1 MGSIRVAQRPAAT
14 LVAGIAVVLAAALI
28 AFALIGQVSRKAR
41 VPGLL
46 MPVGGLLQVAAPL
59 TGQVEE
65 LLVDEGDQ
73 VRRGQALVRVRSER
87 LVDGGDMTALNLRAI
102 DARRESLDTERR
114 LQRRQADEHRGTIAG
129 RLRSLRVEAT
139 QAGEELDMVR
149 QRVGLAQRSLKRYAA
164 LAANG
169 YVSEVQAQQK
179 DEELL
184 DLRARE
190 RGAQRAIETL
200 TRETRSLEAE
210 LASIPTSLATSLTQ
224 LDRIVSQLDQERAEL
239 QARAG
244 VAVTAPRDGRV
255 SALPFR
261 NGQAVQTGQTLVTL
275 IPTEGAPSAA
285 STAVVSAELANT
297 ALASTAVAGTEVAT
311 PRLLAQLY
319 APSRTVGFVQPGQP
333 VWLRYAAYPY
343 QKFGMARG
351 EVAHVSPTPIATQ
364 DLPAGQAQALINAAQ
379 ANEPLYRIDVRLD
392 REDIAAYGRAMPL
405 RACMALDAD
414 VTLEH
419 RRIWEWLLEPLL
431 ATARRVQP

>member
-1 MGSIRVAQRPAAT
+1 MGSIRVAQRPEAG
-14 LVAGIAVVLAAALI
+14 LVATIAAGLAVALI

-59 TGQVEE
+59 AGQVEE
-65 LLVDEGDQ
+65 LLVEEGDQ

-87 LVDGGDMTALNLRAI
+87 LVDGGDMTALNLRAVE
-102 DARRESLDTERR
+102 ARRDSLATERR
-114 LQRRQADEHRGTIAG
+114 LQRQQADEHRETITG
-129 RLRSLRVEAT
+129 RLRSLRVESA
-139 QAGEELDMVR
+139 QAVDELDMVR
-149 QRVGLAQRSLKRYAA
+149 QRVELAQRSRKRYAA
-164 LAANG
+164 LAADG
-169 YVSEVQAQQK
+169 YVSEIQAQQK

-200 TRETRSLEAE
+200 TREARALEAE
-210 LASIPTSLATSLTQ
+210 LASIPTGLATSLTQ
-224 LDRIVSQLDQERAEL
+224 LDRVVAQLDQERAEL

-255 SALPFR
+255 SALPLR
-261 NGQAVQTGQTLVTL
+261 AGQAVQAGQTLISLVPAPDAPGRS
-275 IPTEGAPSAA
+275 PTANASSGSAR
-285 STAVVSAELANT
+285 SSADT
-297 ALASTAVAGTEVAT
+297 T

-351 EVAHVSPTPIATQ
+351 EVAHVSPTPIAPQ
-364 DLPAGQAQALINAAQ
+364 DLPAGQAQALVSAAQ

-392 REDIAAYGRAMPL
+392 REDIAAYGHDLPL
-405 RACMALDAD
+405 RAGMALDAD

-431 ATARRVQP
+431 ATAKRVRP

>member
-1 MGSIRVAQRPAAT
+1 MGSIRVAQRPEAG
-14 LVAGIAVVLAAALI
+14 LVAAVAVGLAIALI

-59 TGQVEE
+59 AGQVEE
-65 LLVDEGDQ
+65 LLVDEGDE

-87 LVDGGDMTALNLRAI
+87 LVDGGDMTALNLRAVE
-102 DARRESLDTERR
+102 ARRDSLATERR
-114 LQRRQADEHRGTIAG
+114 LQRRQADEHRETITG
-129 RLRSLRVEAT
+129 RLRSLRVETAH
-139 QAGEELDMVR
+139 AVEELDMVR
-149 QRVGLAQRSLKRYAA
+149 QRVELAQRSRKRYAA
-164 LAANG
+164 LAADG
-169 YVSEVQAQQK
+169 YVSEIQAQQK

-190 RGAQRAIETL
+190 RGAQRVIETL
-200 TRETRSLEAE
+200 TRDARGLEAE
-210 LASIPTSLATSLTQ
+210 LGSIPTGLATSLTQ
-224 LDRIVSQLDQERAEL
+224 LDRVVAQLDQERAEL

-255 SALPFR
+255 SALPLR
-261 NGQAVQTGQTLVTL
+261 AGQAVQAGQTLVTL
-275 IPTEGAPSAA
+275 VP
-285 STAVVSAELANT
+285 
-297 ALASTAVAGTEVAT
+297 T

-351 EVAHVSPTPIATQ
+351 EVARVSPTPIAPQ
-364 DLPAGQAQALINAAQ
+364 DLPAGQAQALVSAAQ

-392 REDIAAYGRAMPL
+392 REDIAAYGHDLPL
-405 RACMALDAD
+405 RAGMALDAD

-431 ATARRVQP
+431 ATAKRVRP